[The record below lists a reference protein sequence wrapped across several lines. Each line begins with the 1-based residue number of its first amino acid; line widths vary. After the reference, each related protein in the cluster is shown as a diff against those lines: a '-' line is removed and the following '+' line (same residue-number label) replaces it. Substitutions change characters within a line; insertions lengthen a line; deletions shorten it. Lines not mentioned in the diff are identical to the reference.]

1 MKKKC
6 LLFVVAALMLGT
18 LTGCFRSVDELFT
31 LPKLPEEYQN
41 LQEKIEEV
49 TTGTGAEYAA
59 PIMGANNQPVQLQ
72 DLDGDGVMEALAF
85 FRVSASG
92 DDKPQKIYIF
102 RLTEEGYEL
111 GAVIEGEGSAINSI
125 SYEDLS
131 GGPGKELVVSWL
143 VSGNAYVLSVYSIE
157 QYQAAEVLRTGYTS
171 FELQDLDMDN
181 RKEIAV
187 VRLDTIEGKSRVEFY
202 DAEENDLVLRSSPML
217 SQGVTGIVTDG
228 VQTGYLRGDAE
239 GNTTVPGLFIT
250 SYQGEGVVTD
260 IFAWRDGAL
269 ENITLESSEAGSGVG
284 VSNSTRRSKDDA
296 MPTDINDDNFLEIP
310 MPMPLISSGGTT
322 TAETLYTWIQ
332 YDLTGTGTPVFTT
345 YHNFDDGWYF
355 ILPDWWENKITVSQ
369 YSTIGEKATAF
380 SLWTGEDQEPQTFL
394 TIYKLTGPNRY
405 TRSRM
410 GDRFTLTADE
420 NTIYSAEL
428 KTNAWDCGLDAA
440 GVQEL
445 FKQSTTDW

>member
-92 DDKPQKIYIF
+92 DDKPLKIYIF

-157 QYQAAEVLRTGYTS
+157 HYQATELLRTGYTS

-202 DAEENDLVLRSSPML
+202 DAEENDLLLRSSPML

-322 TAETLYTWIQ
+322 TAETL
-332 YDLTGTGTPVFTT
+332 
-345 YHNFDDGWYF
+345 
-355 ILPDWWENKITVSQ
+355 
-369 YSTIGEKATAF
+369 
-380 SLWTGEDQEPQTFL
+380 
-394 TIYKLTGPNRY
+394 
-405 TRSRM
+405 
-410 GDRFTLTADE
+410 
-420 NTIYSAEL
+420 L
-428 KTNAWDCGLDAA
+428 K
-440 GVQEL
+440 E
-445 FKQSTTDW
+445 SHI

>member
-6 LLFVVAALMLGT
+6 LLFFAAALMLGT

-92 DDKPQKIYIF
+92 DDKPLKIYIF

-111 GAVIEGEGSAINSI
+111 GTVIEGEGSAINSI
-125 SYEDLS
+125 SYEDVC
-131 GGPGKELVVSWL
+131 GGPSKELVVSWL

-157 QYQAAEVLRTGYTS
+157 HYQATEMLRTGYTS

-202 DAEENDLVLRSSPML
+202 DAEENDPGAPVQPHAVPGCHRYCDRRRPERLPPGRCRGQHHSPRTVHHL
-217 SQGVTGIVTDG
+217 LPGRGRG
-228 VQTGYLRGDAE
+228 YRYLRLAE
-239 GNTTVPGLFIT
+239 
-250 SYQGEGVVTD
+250 
-260 IFAWRDGAL
+260 
-269 ENITLESSEAGSGVG
+269 
-284 VSNSTRRSKDDA
+284 RRSGEHH
-296 MPTDINDDNFLEIP
+296 PGEQRGGQRRGCEQFHP
-310 MPMPLISSGGTT
+310 PLQG
-322 TAETLYTWIQ
+322 
-332 YDLTGTGTPVFTT
+332 
-345 YHNFDDGWYF
+345 
-355 ILPDWWENKITVSQ
+355 
-369 YSTIGEKATAF
+369 
-380 SLWTGEDQEPQTFL
+380 
-394 TIYKLTGPNRY
+394 
-405 TRSRM
+405 
-410 GDRFTLTADE
+410 
-420 NTIYSAEL
+420 
-428 KTNAWDCGLDAA
+428 
-440 GVQEL
+440 
-445 FKQSTTDW
+445 

>member
-1 MKKKC
+1 M
-6 LLFVVAALMLGT
+6 
-18 LTGCFRSVDELFT
+18 
-31 LPKLPEEYQN
+31 
-41 LQEKIEEV
+41 
-49 TTGTGAEYAA
+49 
-59 PIMGANNQPVQLQ
+59 
-72 DLDGDGVMEALAF
+72 
-85 FRVSASG
+85 
-92 DDKPQKIYIF
+92 
-102 RLTEEGYEL
+102 
-111 GAVIEGEGSAINSI
+111 
-125 SYEDLS
+125 
-131 GGPGKELVVSWL
+131 
-143 VSGNAYVLSVYSIE
+143 
-157 QYQAAEVLRTGYTS
+157 LRTGYTG

-428 KTNAWDCGLDAA
+428 KTDAWDCGLDAA